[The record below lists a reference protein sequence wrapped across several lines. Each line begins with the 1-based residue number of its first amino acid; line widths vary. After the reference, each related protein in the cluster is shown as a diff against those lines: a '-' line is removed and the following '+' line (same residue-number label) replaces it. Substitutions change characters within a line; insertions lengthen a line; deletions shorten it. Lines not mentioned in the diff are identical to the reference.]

1 MSNAKNK
8 HRNIRKG
15 GHVKTV
21 RYHDLLRAKRTQNPL
36 SGLNPAKVRRLY
48 ELYREGKYADVQLAW
63 DALEEYDDMLGTV
76 LERRQSALGE
86 MEWDVLIDARAV
98 GENAALQAL
107 AEAQQDYITRR
118 LREVENLSDAI
129 KWLGLANFR
138 RYSALEVLPAG
149 GGERWLPIHHWL
161 LCRPALEGAWCYN
174 ELAETSCTR
183 TEPIDMSAVILREV
197 ARPIDLV
204 AMFLISAKEA
214 AIDGWD
220 SFLEVFGN
228 PALFFKMPPGTSDA
242 QRDEFAAIIK
252 EISSDGSGVYP
263 DGGEI
268 HTVETSAA
276 NADAF
281 SSRAEWCDKA
291 LVRRATGGL
300 LTVLAESG
308 SGTLAGSAHMEAFRQ
323 IAAND
328 AISIAECI
336 NRQYV
341 RRRIAAEFPGMPVLV
356 YFTLTQPVIND
367 RAATVNMLCQLAGQR
382 WRATDEA
389 VSEEVGVEVHTE
401 EVQSM
406 NYEVRS
412 EGSAPAAPVMN
423 IGTSVS
429 APAELRRDEEDPCSD
444 GIVAN
449 ANSDLEDASDSEPP
463 LNDGELA
470 ALRALGGELNPAQ
483 VAADAEYTT
492 REILAGLQEP
502 AEDDEDSEEEVE
514 QALRAAADLD
524 GESGTK
530 VPRSDEVSSEEEV
543 VANAKVEDI
552 TALLKEEEEALEDDG
567 LVMNAGNPCRAKNP
581 AKCPYHG
588 GFENP
593 LVGKTGNAKSLGLP
607 DFSSA
612 EVKGEPSL
620 KRTKSKV
627 ADALMRGGIEV
638 KTVDGDS
645 VTFNGEV
652 PDHWLGLDG
661 KQPKT
666 RKERDKRYS
675 RLGDALRA
683 TVYPHEIWEH
693 HGKKVYVRKYRTPD
707 GKNFTMAGVIKEN
720 GVARTYYWDKPE
732 EMEKTRQG
740 KLLYCRTK

>member
-15 GHVKTV
+15 DHVKTV

-76 LERRQSALGE
+76 LNRRQSALGE

-98 GENAALQAL
+98 GEDAAMQAL
-107 AEAQQDYITRR
+107 AEEQQDFITRR
-118 LREVENLSDAI
+118 LRAVENLSDAI
-129 KWLGLANFR
+129 KWLGLADFR
-138 RYSALEVLPAG
+138 RYSALEVLTAG
-149 GGERWLPIHHWL
+149 SGERWLPIHHWL

-174 ELAETSCTR
+174 EAAETSCTR
-183 TEPIDMSAVILREV
+183 VEPIDMSAVLLREV

-228 PALFFKMPPGTSDA
+228 PALFFKMPPGTSDD
-242 QRDEFAAIIK
+242 QRDEYASIIK
-252 EISSDGSGVYP
+252 EISSDGAGVYP

-341 RRRIAAEFPGMPVLV
+341 RRRIAAEFPGEPVLV
-356 YFTLTQPVIND
+356 YFTLTQPMIND

-401 EVQSM
+401 EVQST

-412 EGSAPAAPVMN
+412 ENSAPAVQVPVMN
-423 IGTSVS
+423 AGETLEK
-429 APAELRRDEEDPCSD
+429 PNQEE
-444 GIVAN
+444 
-449 ANSDLEDASDSEPP
+449 EPP
-463 LNDGELA
+463 LTEDELA
-470 ALRALGGELNPAQ
+470 AFRGLSEPNRERMEQHRA
-483 VAADAEYTT
+483 
-492 REILAGLQEP
+492 
-502 AEDDEDSEEEVE
+502 EVE

-524 GESGTK
+524 GESGTE
-530 VPRSDEVSSEEEV
+530 VPRSDENV
-543 VANAKVEDI
+543 VTNARPMDILTFMEKVRNGDIIANSGGDCRADNPMECWKHGVKL
-552 TALLKEEEEALEDDG
+552 TNALLESGYTHEELDKIDKIPNWGLLPQGECKKDAMDSLKKIANTPLVNKNFTEPIEVSVTGGSAGKIVSGNAVGQTFVG
-567 LVMNAGNPCRAKNP
+567 LVDSGVCDKDTAYRAHMTAAANIDTLFQNAPRMELQDL
-581 AKCPYHG
+581 YHMQDTRDEAIHFYSPFTVEG
-588 GFENP
+588 VEKP
-593 LVGKTGNAKSLGLP
+593 LTADISIMKFKGRNNRTAYSLGLRVQP
-607 DFSSA
+607 PLPSS
-612 EVKGEPSL
+612 
-620 KRTKSKV
+620 
-627 ADALMRGGIEV
+627 GGHQE
-638 KTVDGDS
+638 S
-645 VTFNGEV
+645 
-652 PDHWLGLDG
+652 
-661 KQPKT
+661 
-666 RKERDKRYS
+666 
-675 RLGDALRA
+675 
-683 TVYPHEIWEH
+683 
-693 HGKKVYVRKYRTPD
+693 
-707 GKNFTMAGVIKEN
+707 
-720 GVARTYYWDKPE
+720 
-732 EMEKTRQG
+732 
-740 KLLYCRTK
+740 

>member
-98 GENAALQAL
+98 GEDAALQAL

-174 ELAETSCTR
+174 ENAETSCTR

-341 RRRIAAEFPGMPVLV
+341 RRRIAAEFPGEPVLV

-401 EVQSM
+401 E
-406 NYEVRS
+406 
-412 EGSAPAAPVMN
+412 AAPQPPMMN
-423 IGTSVS
+423 TNPHTPGTP
-429 APAELRRDEEDPCSD
+429 PAEPVLNAGETLEKPNQEE
-444 GIVAN
+444 
-449 ANSDLEDASDSEPP
+449 EPP
-463 LNDGELA
+463 LTEDELA
-470 ALRALGGELNPAQ
+470 AFRGLSEPNRERMEQHRA
-483 VAADAEYTT
+483 
-492 REILAGLQEP
+492 
-502 AEDDEDSEEEVE
+502 EVE

-524 GESGTK
+524 APAADDEEEPSAPQSGYAE
-530 VPRSDEVSSEEEV
+530 PGEV
-543 VANAKVEDI
+543 VANGCTKPGCPKHPRKGDSTGAMRPKQKGARGSKGKADLGKTGSPKLAEPGDSERKVKDV
-552 TALLKEEEEALEDDG
+552 LK
-567 LVMNAGNPCRAKNP
+567 R
-581 AKCPYHG
+581 
-588 GFENP
+588 GFEDAKKGKKLSTGVQVGSHEVVFAPGDVEHWGTHHAERPEHPQKISSERLAETVMHGERRNDRRNEVTMTRKNDVVILAP
-593 LVGKTGNAKSLGLP
+593 ENQPSIAPGEGLQSKKANERLVGKNW
-607 DFSSA
+607 
-612 EVKGEPSL
+612 L
-620 KRTKSKV
+620 KK
-627 ADALMRGGIEV
+627 
-638 KTVDGDS
+638 
-645 VTFNGEV
+645 
-652 PDHWLGLDG
+652 
-661 KQPKT
+661 
-666 RKERDKRYS
+666 
-675 RLGDALRA
+675 
-683 TVYPHEIWEH
+683 
-693 HGKKVYVRKYRTPD
+693 
-707 GKNFTMAGVIKEN
+707 
-720 GVARTYYWDKPE
+720 
-732 EMEKTRQG
+732 
-740 KLLYCRTK
+740 

>member
-98 GENAALQAL
+98 GASSLAGGSLSTPTQGGKSDLQML
-107 AEAQQDYITRR
+107 AEAQQDFITRR
-118 LREVENLSDAI
+118 LRAVENLSDAI
-129 KWLGLANFR
+129 KWLGLADFR

-149 GGERWLPIHHWL
+149 SGERWLPIHHWL

-174 ELAETSCTR
+174 EAAETSCTR
-183 TEPIDMSAVILREV
+183 VEPIDMSAVILREV

-228 PALFFKMPPGTSDA
+228 PALFFKMPPGTSDD
-242 QRDEFAAIIK
+242 QRDEYASIIK
-252 EISSDGSGVYP
+252 EISSDGAGVYP

-341 RRRIAAEFPGMPVLV
+341 RRRIAAEFPGEPVLV

-401 EVQSM
+401 EVQST

-412 EGSAPAAPVMN
+412 ENSAPAVQVPVMN
-423 IGTSVS
+423 AG
-429 APAELRRDEEDPCSD
+429 AMPDKPNREE
-444 GIVAN
+444 
-449 ANSDLEDASDSEPP
+449 EPP
-463 LNDGELA
+463 LTEEELA
-470 ALRALGGELNPAQ
+470 AFRGLSEPNRERMEQHRA
-483 VAADAEYTT
+483 
-492 REILAGLQEP
+492 
-502 AEDDEDSEEEVE
+502 EVE

-524 GESGTK
+524 GESGTE
-530 VPRSDEVSSEEEV
+530 VPSSDENV
-543 VANAKVEDI
+543 VANARPMDILTFMEKVRNGDI
-552 TALLKEEEEALEDDG
+552 IANSGGDCRADNPMECWKHGVKLTNALLESGYTHEELDKIDEIPNWGLLPAGECKKDAMDSLKKIANTPLVNKNFTEPIEVSVTGGSAGKIVSGNAVGQTFVG
-567 LVMNAGNPCRAKNP
+567 LVDSGVCDKDTAYRAHMTAAANIDTLFQNAPRMELQDL
-581 AKCPYHG
+581 YHMQDTRDEAIHFYSPFTVEG
-588 GFENP
+588 VEKP
-593 LVGKTGNAKSLGLP
+593 LTADISIMKFKGRNNRTAYSLGLRVQP
-607 DFSSA
+607 PLPSS
-612 EVKGEPSL
+612 
-620 KRTKSKV
+620 
-627 ADALMRGGIEV
+627 GGHQE
-638 KTVDGDS
+638 S
-645 VTFNGEV
+645 
-652 PDHWLGLDG
+652 
-661 KQPKT
+661 
-666 RKERDKRYS
+666 
-675 RLGDALRA
+675 
-683 TVYPHEIWEH
+683 
-693 HGKKVYVRKYRTPD
+693 
-707 GKNFTMAGVIKEN
+707 
-720 GVARTYYWDKPE
+720 
-732 EMEKTRQG
+732 
-740 KLLYCRTK
+740 

>member
-1 MSNAKNK
+1 MGTAKNK

-76 LERRQSALGE
+76 LNRRQSALGE

-98 GENAALQAL
+98 GEDAAMQAL
-107 AEAQQDYITRR
+107 AEEQQDFITRR
-118 LREVENLSDAI
+118 LRAVENLSDAI
-129 KWLGLANFR
+129 KWLGLADFR
-138 RYSALEVLPAG
+138 RYSALEVLTAG

-174 ELAETSCTR
+174 ENAETSCTR
-183 TEPIDMSAVILREV
+183 VEPIDMSAVLLREV

-228 PALFFKMPPGTSDA
+228 PALFFKMPPGTSDD
-242 QRDEFAAIIK
+242 QRDEYASIIK
-252 EISSDGSGVYP
+252 EISSDGAGVYP

-341 RRRIAAEFPGMPVLV
+341 RRRIAAEFPGEPVLV
-356 YFTLTQPVIND
+356 YFTLTQPMIND

-401 EVQSM
+401 EVQST

-412 EGSAPAAPVMN
+412 ENSAPAVQVPVMN
-423 IGTSVS
+423 AG
-429 APAELRRDEEDPCSD
+429 AMPDKPNREE
-444 GIVAN
+444 
-449 ANSDLEDASDSEPP
+449 EPP
-463 LNDGELA
+463 LTEDELA
-470 ALRALGGELNPAQ
+470 ALRALGGELTPAQ
-483 VAADAEYTT
+483 IAADADYMT
-492 REILAGLQEP
+492 REMMAGLEEP
-502 AEDDEDSEEEVE
+502 DEENESEG
-514 QALRAAADLD
+514 D
-524 GESGTK
+524 
-530 VPRSDEVSSEEEV
+530 V
-543 VANAKVEDI
+543 VANFGTSAGAYKGWENRKGANMRKQKGGSGSKGNPKNPTTKSNTPLKAAPGAKVQAQVDATEHALKSREAGGGVVKGAAWVKGKRIDVKGGSKATGGAAHMKNHYKPGDTSRREAAKDI
-552 TALLKEEEEALEDDG
+552 NLGRKQKDRTEVAS
-567 LVMNAGNPCRAKNP
+567 
-581 AKCPYHG
+581 
-588 GFENP
+588 
-593 LVGKTGNAKSLGLP
+593 VGKKNKVILA
-607 DFSSA
+607 D
-612 EVKGEPSL
+612 KGDHLEP
-620 KRTKSKV
+620 
-627 ADALMRGGIEV
+627 
-638 KTVDGDS
+638 
-645 VTFNGEV
+645 VT
-652 PDHWLGLDG
+652 
-661 KQPKT
+661 T
-666 RKERDKRYS
+666 RR
-675 RLGDALRA
+675 
-683 TVYPHEIWEH
+683 
-693 HGKKVYVRKYRTPD
+693 KKD
-707 GKNFTMAGVIKEN
+707 N
-720 GVARTYYWDKPE
+720 D
-732 EMEKTRQG
+732 
-740 KLLYCRTK
+740 